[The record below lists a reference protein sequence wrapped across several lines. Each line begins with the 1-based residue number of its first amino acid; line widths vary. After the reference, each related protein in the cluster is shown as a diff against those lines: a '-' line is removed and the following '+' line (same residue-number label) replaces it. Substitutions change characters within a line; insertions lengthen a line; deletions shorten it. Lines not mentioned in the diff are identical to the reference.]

1 MARPSKKGAKTEAE
15 VAAEARRKKEILDR
29 VAQSNIPTKTI
40 LKELGISRSTYYSWL
55 KRYEEEGDEGLLDSR
70 SLAKDTEEVEETA
83 PAVEEVQPQPP
94 VTVAAEEAVEEK
106 PPEPVAEEI
115 IEEEAAP
122 PPPEETVVKPA
133 EPVVTPA
140 PVEPEKAEEVA
151 IPEPMVPHRG
161 EQKKKGLGGYGFI
174 AVMLLAVGLLLSISI
189 SNHGTYQLRKDNNSL
204 TLWKG
209 KFAPGGYEMVEAF
222 EPVAVDDADVSAL
235 TGRTYS
241 GKEDVHRAIFAFFM
255 DQVNAETARGDETDI
270 GKMNL
275 LLARAE
281 AFAESNGAGDASL
294 ASMRFQLAQQRVGMA
309 ELGLHKAYQ
318 KALPI
323 YQEALKAGLADAA
336 ILEAKVEIMQ
346 KALGLVPVVAPKAP
360 EQQAEVSPAEEEAGK
375 EAAITAPPETG
386 AKEAE
391 APAVA
396 KEPAKEEAP
405 AVTKEPAK
413 EEEAA
418 VTKEPAKEEEAAVAK
433 EPAKE
438 EEAAVA
444 EESAKEKE
452 AAVVPGVGA
461 EKTQIPA
468 EVESSIA
475 EGETVPAETGTDS
488 TVEQTNPDEK
498 TDKPTSFMEWL
509 KAKQQ

>member
-83 PAVEEVQPQPP
+83 PAVEEIQPQPS

-106 PPEPVAEEI
+106 PPEPVAEEV
-115 IEEEAAP
+115 IEEEPVP
-122 PPPEETVVKPA
+122 PPPEETVVKPE
-133 EPVVTPA
+133 EPVATPT
-140 PVEPEKAEEVA
+140 PVEPEKTEEVT
-151 IPEPMVPHRG
+151 IPEPMVPHG
-161 EQKKKGLGGYGFI
+161 GDQTKKGLGRYGFI
-174 AVMLLAVGLLLSISI
+174 AVMLLVVGLLLSISI
-189 SNHGTYQLRKDNNSL
+189 SNHSTYQLRKNNNSL

-209 KFAPGGYEMVEAF
+209 KFAPRGYEMVEAF
-222 EPVAVDDADVSAL
+222 EPVVVDNADVSAL
-235 TGRTYS
+235 TGRTYTD
-241 GKEDVHRAIFAFFM
+241 KDAVHRAIFAFFM
-255 DQVNAETARGDETDI
+255 DQVNVETARGDELDI
-270 GKMNL
+270 DKMNL

-281 AFAESNGAGDASL
+281 TFAESNGAGDANL

-336 ILEAKVEIMQ
+336 MLEAKVGTMQ
-346 KALGLVPVVAPKAP
+346 EALGLVPVVAPEAP
-360 EQQAEVSPAEEEAGK
+360 EQQAEVSITEEQAGK
-375 EAAITAPPETG
+375 EAAISAPPETV
-386 AKEAE
+386 AKEVE
-391 APAVA
+391 TPAVA
-396 KEPAKEEAP
+396 E
-405 AVTKEPAK
+405 
-413 EEEAA
+413 
-418 VTKEPAKEEEAAVAK
+418 

-444 EESAKEKE
+444 EESGKEEE
-452 AAVVPGVGA
+452 AAVTPGVGA
-461 EKTQIPA
+461 EETLIPA
-468 EVESSIA
+468 QVESSIE
-475 EGETVPAETGTDS
+475 EGETVPAETETDS
-488 TVEQTNPDEK
+488 TVEQTNPEEE

>member
-70 SLAKDTEEVEETA
+70 SLAQATEEVEETA
-83 PAVEEVQPQPP
+83 PAVEEVQPQPF

-106 PPEPVAEEI
+106 PPEPVAEEV
-115 IEEEAAP
+115 IEEEAVP

-151 IPEPMVPHRG
+151 RPEPMVPHG
-161 EQKKKGLGGYGFI
+161 GDQKKKGLGGYGFI

-189 SNHGTYQLRKDNNSL
+189 SNHGTYQLRKDSNSL

-209 KFAPGGYEMVEAF
+209 KFAPRGYEMVEAF
-222 EPVAVDDADVSAL
+222 EPVVVDDADVSAL
-235 TGRTYS
+235 TGRTYT

-255 DQVNAETARGDETDI
+255 DQISAETDI

-281 AFAESNGAGDASL
+281 AFAESNGAGDTSL
-294 ASMRFQLAQQRVGMA
+294 ASMRFQLAQRRVGMA
-309 ELGLHKAYQ
+309 EQVLHKAYQ
-318 KALPI
+318 EALPVF
-323 YQEALKAGLADAA
+323 QEALKAGLADPAM
-336 ILEAKVEIMQ
+336 LEAKVETMQ
-346 KALGLVPVVAPKAP
+346 KALGLVPAVEPEAP
-360 EQQAEVSPAEEEAGK
+360 EQQAEVSPAEEQVGK

-396 KEPAKEEAP
+396 E
-405 AVTKEPAK
+405 
-413 EEEAA
+413 
-418 VTKEPAKEEEAAVAK
+418 

-444 EESAKEKE
+444 EESAKEEE
-452 AAVVPGVGA
+452 AAVAPGVGA
-461 EKTQIPA
+461 EETQISA
-468 EVESSIA
+468 EVESSVE
-475 EGETVPAETGTDS
+475 EGETVPEETETDS
-488 TVEQTNPDEK
+488 TVEQTNPEEE
-498 TDKPTSFMEWL
+498 TDKPTSFMQWL
-509 KAKQQ
+509 KAKQQE

>member
-83 PAVEEVQPQPP
+83 PAVEEVLPQPS

-106 PPEPVAEEI
+106 PPEPVAEEV
-115 IEEEAAP
+115 IEEEAVP
-122 PPPEETVVKPA
+122 PPPEETVVQPE
-133 EPVVTPA
+133 EPVATPT
-140 PVEPEKAEEVA
+140 PVEPEKTEEVT
-151 IPEPMVPHRG
+151 IPEPMMPHGGDQTR
-161 EQKKKGLGGYGFI
+161 KGLGRYGFI
-174 AVMLLAVGLLLSISI
+174 AVMLLVVGLLLSISI
-189 SNHGTYQLRKDNNSL
+189 SNHGTYQLRKDSNSL

-209 KFAPGGYEMVEAF
+209 KFAPRGYEMVEAF
-222 EPVAVDDADVSAL
+222 EPVVVDDADVSAL
-235 TGRTYS
+235 TGRTYT

-255 DQVNAETARGDETDI
+255 DQVNVETARGDELDI
-270 GKMNL
+270 DKMNL

-281 AFAESNGAGDASL
+281 TFAESNGAGDANL

-336 ILEAKVEIMQ
+336 MLEAKVGTMQ
-346 KALGLVPVVAPKAP
+346 EALGLVPVVAPEAP
-360 EQQAEVSPAEEEAGK
+360 EQQAEVSITEEEAGK
-375 EAAITAPPETG
+375 EAAISGPPETV
-386 AKEAE
+386 AKEVE
-391 APAVA
+391 TPAVA
-396 KEPAKEEAP
+396 E
-405 AVTKEPAK
+405 
-413 EEEAA
+413 
-418 VTKEPAKEEEAAVAK
+418 

-444 EESAKEKE
+444 EESAKEEE
-452 AAVVPGVGA
+452 AAVTPGVGA
-461 EKTQIPA
+461 EETLIPA
-468 EVESSIA
+468 KVESSIE
-475 EGETVPAETGTDS
+475 EGETVPEETETDS
-488 TVEQTNPDEK
+488 TVEQSNPEEE
-498 TDKPTSFMEWL
+498 TDKATSLMEWL

>member
-83 PAVEEVQPQPP
+83 PAVEEVQPQPS

-106 PPEPVAEEI
+106 PPEPVAEEV
-115 IEEEAAP
+115 IEEEPVP
-122 PPPEETVVKPA
+122 PPPEETVVKPE
-133 EPVVTPA
+133 EPVATPT
-140 PVEPEKAEEVA
+140 PVEPEKTEEVT
-151 IPEPMVPHRG
+151 IPEPMVPHG
-161 EQKKKGLGGYGFI
+161 GDQTKKGLGRYGFI
-174 AVMLLAVGLLLSISI
+174 AVMLLVVGLLLSISI
-189 SNHGTYQLRKDNNSL
+189 SNHSTYQLRKNNNSL

-209 KFAPGGYEMVEAF
+209 KFAPRGYEMVEAF
-222 EPVAVDDADVSAL
+222 EPVVVDDADVSAL
-235 TGRTYS
+235 TGRTYTD
-241 GKEDVHRAIFAFFM
+241 KDAVHRAIFAFFM
-255 DQVNAETARGDETDI
+255 DQVNVETARGDELDI
-270 GKMNL
+270 DKMNL

-281 AFAESNGAGDASL
+281 TFAESNGAGDANL

-336 ILEAKVEIMQ
+336 MLEAKVGTMQ
-346 KALGLVPVVAPKAP
+346 EALGLVPVVAPEAP
-360 EQQAEVSPAEEEAGK
+360 EQQAEVSITEEQAGK
-375 EAAITAPPETG
+375 EAAISAPPETV
-386 AKEAE
+386 AKEVE
-391 APAVA
+391 TPAVA
-396 KEPAKEEAP
+396 E
-405 AVTKEPAK
+405 EPAK

-418 VTKEPAKEEEAAVAK
+418 VT
-433 EPAKE
+433 
-438 EEAAVA
+438 
-444 EESAKEKE
+444 
-452 AAVVPGVGA
+452 PGVGA
-461 EKTQIPA
+461 EETLIPA
-468 EVESSIA
+468 QVESSIE
-475 EGETVPAETGTDS
+475 EGETVPAETETDS
-488 TVEQTNPDEK
+488 TVEQSNPEEE
-498 TDKPTSFMEWL
+498 TDKATSFMEWL

>member
-70 SLAKDTEEVEETA
+70 SLAQATEEVEETA
-83 PAVEEVQPQPP
+83 PAVEG
-94 VTVAAEEAVEEK
+94 AVEEK
-106 PPEPVAEEI
+106 PPEPVAEEV
-115 IEEEAAP
+115 IEEEAVP

-140 PVEPEKAEEVA
+140 PVAPEKAEEVA

-161 EQKKKGLGGYGFI
+161 DQKKKGLGGYGFI

-189 SNHGTYQLRKDNNSL
+189 SNHGTYQLRKDSNSL

-209 KFAPGGYEMVEAF
+209 KFAPRGYEMVEAF
-222 EPVAVDDADVSAL
+222 EPVVVDDADVSAL
-235 TGRTYS
+235 TGRTYT

-255 DQVNAETARGDETDI
+255 DQVIAEAARGDETDI

-281 AFAESNGAGDASL
+281 AFAESNGTGDTSL
-294 ASMRFQLAQQRVGMA
+294 ASMRLKLAQQRVSMA
-309 ELGLHKAYQ
+309 EVELHKAYQ
-318 KALPI
+318 KALPV
-323 YQEALKAGLADAA
+323 YQEALKAGVADAA
-336 ILEAKVEIMQ
+336 MLEAKVETMQ
-346 KALGLVPVVAPKAP
+346 KALGLVPVVAPEAP
-360 EQQAEVSPAEEEAGK
+360 EQQAEVSPTEEQAGK
-375 EAAITAPPETG
+375 EAAIAAPPETV

-396 KEPAKEEAP
+396 EESTKKEEA
-405 AVTKEPAK
+405 AIAE
-413 EEEAA
+413 
-418 VTKEPAKEEEAAVAK
+418 EPAKEEEAAVA
-433 EPAKE
+433 
-438 EEAAVA
+438 
-444 EESAKEKE
+444 
-452 AAVVPGVGA
+452 PGVGA
-461 EKTQIPA
+461 EETQIPTK
-468 EVESSIA
+468 VESSIE
-475 EGETVPAETGTDS
+475 EGATVPAKTETDS
-488 TVEQTNPDEK
+488 TVEQTNPEEE

>member
-83 PAVEEVQPQPP
+83 PAVEEVQPQPS

-106 PPEPVAEEI
+106 PPEPVAEEV
-115 IEEEAAP
+115 IEEEPVP
-122 PPPEETVVKPA
+122 PPPEETVVKPE
-133 EPVVTPA
+133 EPVATPT
-140 PVEPEKAEEVA
+140 PVEPEKTEEVTR
-151 IPEPMVPHRG
+151 PEPMVPHG
-161 EQKKKGLGGYGFI
+161 GDQTKKGLGRYGFI
-174 AVMLLAVGLLLSISI
+174 AVMLLVVGLLLSISI
-189 SNHGTYQLRKDNNSL
+189 SNHSTYQLRKNNNSL

-209 KFAPGGYEMVEAF
+209 KFAPRGYEMVEAF
-222 EPVAVDDADVSAL
+222 EPVVVDNADVSAL
-235 TGRTYS
+235 TGRTYTD
-241 GKEDVHRAIFAFFM
+241 KDAVHRAIFAFFM
-255 DQVNAETARGDETDI
+255 DQVNVETARGDELDI
-270 GKMNL
+270 DKMNL

-281 AFAESNGAGDASL
+281 TFAESNGAGDANL

-336 ILEAKVEIMQ
+336 MLEAKVGTMQ
-346 KALGLVPVVAPKAP
+346 EALGLVPVVAPEAP
-360 EQQAEVSPAEEEAGK
+360 EQQAEVSITEEEAGK
-375 EAAITAPPETG
+375 EAAISAPPETV
-386 AKEAE
+386 AKEVE
-391 APAVA
+391 TPAVA
-396 KEPAKEEAP
+396 E
-405 AVTKEPAK
+405 EPAK

-418 VTKEPAKEEEAAVAK
+418 VT
-433 EPAKE
+433 
-438 EEAAVA
+438 
-444 EESAKEKE
+444 
-452 AAVVPGVGA
+452 PGVGA
-461 EKTQIPA
+461 EETLIPA
-468 EVESSIA
+468 QVESSIE
-475 EGETVPAETGTDS
+475 EGETVPAETETDS
-488 TVEQTNPDEK
+488 TVEQSNPEEE
-498 TDKPTSFMEWL
+498 TDKATSFMEWL

>member
-83 PAVEEVQPQPP
+83 PAVEEVQPQPS

-106 PPEPVAEEI
+106 PPEPVAEEV
-115 IEEEAAP
+115 IEEEPVP
-122 PPPEETVVKPA
+122 PPPEETVVKPE
-133 EPVVTPA
+133 EPVATPT
-140 PVEPEKAEEVA
+140 PVEPEKTEEVT
-151 IPEPMVPHRG
+151 IPEPMVPHG
-161 EQKKKGLGGYGFI
+161 GDQTKKGLGRYGFI
-174 AVMLLAVGLLLSISI
+174 AVMLLVVGLLLSISI
-189 SNHGTYQLRKDNNSL
+189 SNHSTYQLRKNNNSL

-209 KFAPGGYEMVEAF
+209 KFAPRGYEMVEAF
-222 EPVAVDDADVSAL
+222 EPVVVDNADVSAL
-235 TGRTYS
+235 TGRTYTD
-241 GKEDVHRAIFAFFM
+241 KDAVHRAIFAFFM
-255 DQVNAETARGDETDI
+255 DQVNVETARGDELDI
-270 GKMNL
+270 DKMNL

-281 AFAESNGAGDASL
+281 TFAESNGAGDANL

-336 ILEAKVEIMQ
+336 MLEAKVGTMQ
-346 KALGLVPVVAPKAP
+346 EALGLVPVVAPEAP
-360 EQQAEVSPAEEEAGK
+360 EQQAEVSITEEEAGK
-375 EAAITAPPETG
+375 EAAISAPPETV
-386 AKEAE
+386 AKEVE
-391 APAVA
+391 TPAVA
-396 KEPAKEEAP
+396 E
-405 AVTKEPAK
+405 
-413 EEEAA
+413 
-418 VTKEPAKEEEAAVAK
+418 

-444 EESAKEKE
+444 EESAKEEE
-452 AAVVPGVGA
+452 AAVTPGVGA
-461 EKTQIPA
+461 EETLIPA
-468 EVESSIA
+468 QVESSIE
-475 EGETVPAETGTDS
+475 EGETVPAETETDS
-488 TVEQTNPDEK
+488 TVEQSNPEEE
-498 TDKPTSFMEWL
+498 TDKATSFMEWL

>member
-83 PAVEEVQPQPP
+83 PAVEEILPQPS

-106 PPEPVAEEI
+106 PPEPVAEEV
-115 IEEEAAP
+115 IEEEPVP
-122 PPPEETVVKPA
+122 PPPEETVVKPE
-133 EPVVTPA
+133 EPVATPT
-140 PVEPEKAEEVA
+140 PVEPEKTEEVT
-151 IPEPMVPHRG
+151 IPEPMMPHGGDQTR
-161 EQKKKGLGGYGFI
+161 KGLGRYGFI
-174 AVMLLAVGLLLSISI
+174 AVMLLVVGLLLSISI
-189 SNHGTYQLRKDNNSL
+189 SNHGTYQLRKDSNSL

-209 KFAPGGYEMVEAF
+209 KFAPRGYEMVEAF
-222 EPVAVDDADVSAL
+222 EPVVVDDADVSAL
-235 TGRTYS
+235 TGRTYT

-255 DQVNAETARGDETDI
+255 DQVNVETARGDELDI
-270 GKMNL
+270 DKMNL

-281 AFAESNGAGDASL
+281 TFAESNGAGDANL

-336 ILEAKVEIMQ
+336 MLEAKVGTMQ
-346 KALGLVPVVAPKAP
+346 EALGLVPVVAPEAP
-360 EQQAEVSPAEEEAGK
+360 EQQAEVSITEEQAGK
-375 EAAITAPPETG
+375 EAAISGPPETV
-386 AKEAE
+386 AKEVE
-391 APAVA
+391 TPAVA
-396 KEPAKEEAP
+396 E
-405 AVTKEPAK
+405 
-413 EEEAA
+413 
-418 VTKEPAKEEEAAVAK
+418 

-444 EESAKEKE
+444 EESAKEEE
-452 AAVVPGVGA
+452 AAVTPGVGA
-461 EKTQIPA
+461 EETLIPA
-468 EVESSIA
+468 KVESSIE
-475 EGETVPAETGTDS
+475 EGETVPAETETDS
-488 TVEQTNPDEK
+488 TVEQTNPEEE
-498 TDKPTSFMEWL
+498 TDKATSFMEWL

>member
-70 SLAKDTEEVEETA
+70 SLAQATEEVEETA
-83 PAVEEVQPQPP
+83 PAVEEVQPQPF

-106 PPEPVAEEI
+106 PPEPVAEEV
-115 IEEEAAP
+115 IEEEAVP

-151 IPEPMVPHRG
+151 RPEPMVPHG
-161 EQKKKGLGGYGFI
+161 GDQKKKGLGGYGFI

-189 SNHGTYQLRKDNNSL
+189 SNHGTYQLRKDSNSL

-209 KFAPGGYEMVEAF
+209 KFAPRGYEMVEAF
-222 EPVAVDDADVSAL
+222 EPVVVDDADVSAL
-235 TGRTYS
+235 TGRTYT

-255 DQVNAETARGDETDI
+255 DQISAETDI

-281 AFAESNGAGDASL
+281 AFAESNGAGDTSL
-294 ASMRFQLAQQRVGMA
+294 ASMRFQLAQRRVGMA
-309 ELGLHKAYQ
+309 EQVLHKAYQ
-318 KALPI
+318 EALPV
-323 YQEALKAGLADAA
+323 YQEALKAGLADPAM
-336 ILEAKVEIMQ
+336 LEAKVETMQ
-346 KALGLVPVVAPKAP
+346 KALGLVPAVEPEAP
-360 EQQAEVSPAEEEAGK
+360 EQQAEVSPAEEQVGK

-396 KEPAKEEAP
+396 E
-405 AVTKEPAK
+405 
-413 EEEAA
+413 
-418 VTKEPAKEEEAAVAK
+418 

-444 EESAKEKE
+444 EESAKEEE
-452 AAVVPGVGA
+452 AAVAPGVGA
-461 EKTQIPA
+461 EETQISA
-468 EVESSIA
+468 EVESSVE
-475 EGETVPAETGTDS
+475 EGETVPEETETDS
-488 TVEQTNPDEK
+488 TVEQTNPEEE
-498 TDKPTSFMEWL
+498 TDKPTSFMQWL
-509 KAKQQ
+509 KAKQQE

>member
-70 SLAKDTEEVEETA
+70 SLAQATEEVEETA
-83 PAVEEVQPQPP
+83 PAVEEVQPQPF

-106 PPEPVAEEI
+106 PPEPVAEEV
-115 IEEEAAP
+115 IEEEAVP

-151 IPEPMVPHRG
+151 RPEPMVPHG
-161 EQKKKGLGGYGFI
+161 GDQKKKGLGGYGFI

-189 SNHGTYQLRKDNNSL
+189 SNHGTYQLRKDSNSL

-209 KFAPGGYEMVEAF
+209 KFAPRGYEMVEAF
-222 EPVAVDDADVSAL
+222 EPVVVDDADVSAL
-235 TGRTYS
+235 TGRTYT

-255 DQVNAETARGDETDI
+255 DQISAETDI

-281 AFAESNGAGDASL
+281 AFAESNGAGDTSL
-294 ASMRFQLAQQRVGMA
+294 ASMRFQLAQRRVGMA
-309 ELGLHKAYQ
+309 EQVLHKAYQ
-318 KALPI
+318 EALPVF
-323 YQEALKAGLADAA
+323 QEALKAGLADPAM
-336 ILEAKVEIMQ
+336 LEAKVETMQ
-346 KALGLVPVVAPKAP
+346 KALGLVPAVEPEAP
-360 EQQAEVSPAEEEAGK
+360 EQQAEVSPAEEQVGK

-396 KEPAKEEAP
+396 E
-405 AVTKEPAK
+405 
-413 EEEAA
+413 
-418 VTKEPAKEEEAAVAK
+418 

-444 EESAKEKE
+444 EESAKEEE
-452 AAVVPGVGA
+452 AAVAPGVGA
-461 EKTQIPA
+461 EETQIPTK
-468 EVESSIA
+468 VESSIE
-475 EGETVPAETGTDS
+475 EGETVPAQTETDS
-488 TVEQTNPDEK
+488 TVEQTNPEEE

>member
-70 SLAKDTEEVEETA
+70 SLAQATEEVEETA
-83 PAVEEVQPQPP
+83 PAVEEVQPQPF

-106 PPEPVAEEI
+106 PPEPVAEEV
-115 IEEEAAP
+115 IEEEAVP

-151 IPEPMVPHRG
+151 RPEPMVPHG
-161 EQKKKGLGGYGFI
+161 GDQKKKGLGGYGFI

-189 SNHGTYQLRKDNNSL
+189 SNHGTYQLRKDSNSL

-209 KFAPGGYEMVEAF
+209 KFAPRGYEMVEAF
-222 EPVAVDDADVSAL
+222 EPVVVDDADVSAL
-235 TGRTYS
+235 TGRTYT

-255 DQVNAETARGDETDI
+255 DQISAETDI

-281 AFAESNGAGDASL
+281 AFAESNGAGDTSL
-294 ASMRFQLAQQRVGMA
+294 ASMRFQLAQRRVGMA
-309 ELGLHKAYQ
+309 EQVLHKAYQ
-318 KALPI
+318 EALPVF
-323 YQEALKAGLADAA
+323 QEALKAGLADPAM
-336 ILEAKVEIMQ
+336 LEAKVETMQ
-346 KALGLVPVVAPKAP
+346 KALGLVPVVAPEAP
-360 EQQAEVSPAEEEAGK
+360 EQQAEVSPAEEQVGK

-396 KEPAKEEAP
+396 E
-405 AVTKEPAK
+405 
-413 EEEAA
+413 
-418 VTKEPAKEEEAAVAK
+418 EPAKEEEAAVA
-433 EPAKE
+433 
-438 EEAAVA
+438 
-444 EESAKEKE
+444 
-452 AAVVPGVGA
+452 PGVGA
-461 EKTQIPA
+461 EETQISA
-468 EVESSIA
+468 EVESSVE
-475 EGETVPAETGTDS
+475 EGETVPEETETDS
-488 TVEQTNPDEK
+488 TVEQTNPEEE

>member
-83 PAVEEVQPQPP
+83 PAVEEVQPQPS

-106 PPEPVAEEI
+106 PPEPVAEEV
-115 IEEEAAP
+115 IEEEPGP
-122 PPPEETVVKPA
+122 PPPEETVVKPE
-133 EPVVTPA
+133 EPVATPT
-140 PVEPEKAEEVA
+140 PVEPEKTEEVTR
-151 IPEPMVPHRG
+151 PEPMVPHG
-161 EQKKKGLGGYGFI
+161 GDQTKKGLGRYGFI
-174 AVMLLAVGLLLSISI
+174 AVMLLVVGLLLSISI
-189 SNHGTYQLRKDNNSL
+189 SNHSTYQLRKNNNSL

-209 KFAPGGYEMVEAF
+209 KFAPRGYEMVEAF
-222 EPVAVDDADVSAL
+222 EPVVVDNADVSAL
-235 TGRTYS
+235 TGRTYTD
-241 GKEDVHRAIFAFFM
+241 KDAVHRAIFAFFM
-255 DQVNAETARGDETDI
+255 DQVNVETARGDELDI
-270 GKMNL
+270 DKMNL

-281 AFAESNGAGDASL
+281 TFAESNGAGDANL
-294 ASMRFQLAQQRVGMA
+294 ASMRFQVAQQRVGMA

-336 ILEAKVEIMQ
+336 MLEAKVGTMQ
-346 KALGLVPVVAPKAP
+346 EALGLVPVVAPEAP
-360 EQQAEVSPAEEEAGK
+360 EQQAEVSITEEEAGK
-375 EAAITAPPETG
+375 EAAISGPPETV
-386 AKEAE
+386 AKEVE
-391 APAVA
+391 TPAVA
-396 KEPAKEEAP
+396 E
-405 AVTKEPAK
+405 
-413 EEEAA
+413 
-418 VTKEPAKEEEAAVAK
+418 

-444 EESAKEKE
+444 EESAKEEE
-452 AAVVPGVGA
+452 AAVTPGVGA
-461 EKTQIPA
+461 EETLIPA
-468 EVESSIA
+468 KVESSIE
-475 EGETVPAETGTDS
+475 EGETVPAETETDS
-488 TVEQTNPDEK
+488 TVEQTNPEEE

>member
-15 VAAEARRKKEILDR
+15 VAAEAKRKKEILDR

-83 PAVEEVQPQPP
+83 PAVEEIQPQPS

-106 PPEPVAEEI
+106 PPEPVVEEVV
-115 IEEEAAP
+115 EEEPVP
-122 PPPEETVVKPA
+122 PPPEETVVKPE
-133 EPVVTPA
+133 EPVATPT
-140 PVEPEKAEEVA
+140 PVEPEKTEEVT
-151 IPEPMVPHRG
+151 IPEPMVPHG
-161 EQKKKGLGGYGFI
+161 GDQTKKGLGRYGFI
-174 AVMLLAVGLLLSISI
+174 AVMLLVVGLLLSISI
-189 SNHGTYQLRKDNNSL
+189 SNHSTYQLRKNNNSL

-209 KFAPGGYEMVEAF
+209 KFAPRGYEMVEAF
-222 EPVAVDDADVSAL
+222 EPVVVDDADVSAL
-235 TGRTYS
+235 TGRTYTD
-241 GKEDVHRAIFAFFM
+241 KDAVHRAIFAFFM
-255 DQVNAETARGDETDI
+255 DQVNVETARGDELDI
-270 GKMNL
+270 DKMNL

-281 AFAESNGAGDASL
+281 TFAESNGAGDANL

-336 ILEAKVEIMQ
+336 MLEAKVGTMQ
-346 KALGLVPVVAPKAP
+346 EALGLVPVVAPEAP
-360 EQQAEVSPAEEEAGK
+360 EQQAEVSITEEEAGK
-375 EAAITAPPETG
+375 EAAISAPPET
-386 AKEAE
+386 
-391 APAVA
+391 VA
-396 KEPAKEEAP
+396 KEVETP
-405 AVTKEPAK
+405 AVVE
-413 EEEAA
+413 
-418 VTKEPAKEEEAAVAK
+418 

-444 EESAKEKE
+444 EESAKEEE
-452 AAVVPGVGA
+452 AAVTPGVGA
-461 EKTQIPA
+461 EETLIPA
-468 EVESSIA
+468 KVESSIE
-475 EGETVPAETGTDS
+475 EGETVPAETETDS
-488 TVEQTNPDEK
+488 TVEQTNPEEE

>member
-70 SLAKDTEEVEETA
+70 SLAQATEEVEETA
-83 PAVEEVQPQPP
+83 PAVEEVQPHPF

-106 PPEPVAEEI
+106 PPEPVAEEV
-115 IEEEAAP
+115 IEEEAVP

-140 PVEPEKAEEVA
+140 PVAPEKAEEVA

-161 EQKKKGLGGYGFI
+161 DQKKKGLGGYGFI

-189 SNHGTYQLRKDNNSL
+189 SNHGTYQLRKDSNSL

-209 KFAPGGYEMVEAF
+209 KFAPRGYEMVEAF
-222 EPVAVDDADVSAL
+222 EPVVVDDADVSAL
-235 TGRTYS
+235 TGRTYT

-255 DQVNAETARGDETDI
+255 DQVIAEAARGDETDI

-281 AFAESNGAGDASL
+281 AFAESNGTGDTSL
-294 ASMRFQLAQQRVGMA
+294 ASMRLKLAQQRVSMA
-309 ELGLHKAYQ
+309 EVELHKAYQ
-318 KALPI
+318 KALPV
-323 YQEALKAGLADAA
+323 YQEALKAGVADAA
-336 ILEAKVEIMQ
+336 MLEAKVETMQ
-346 KALGLVPVVAPKAP
+346 KALGLVPVVAPEAP
-360 EQQAEVSPAEEEAGK
+360 EQQAEVSPTEEQAGK
-375 EAAITAPPETG
+375 EAAIAAPPETV

-396 KEPAKEEAP
+396 EESTKKEEA
-405 AVTKEPAK
+405 AIAE
-413 EEEAA
+413 
-418 VTKEPAKEEEAAVAK
+418 EPAKEEEAAVA
-433 EPAKE
+433 
-438 EEAAVA
+438 
-444 EESAKEKE
+444 
-452 AAVVPGVGA
+452 PGVGA
-461 EKTQIPA
+461 EETQIPTK
-468 EVESSIA
+468 VESSIE
-475 EGETVPAETGTDS
+475 EGATVPAKTETDS
-488 TVEQTNPDEK
+488 TVEQTNPEEE

>member
-70 SLAKDTEEVEETA
+70 SLAQATEEVEETA
-83 PAVEEVQPQPP
+83 PAVEEVQPQPF

-106 PPEPVAEEI
+106 PPEPVAEEV
-115 IEEEAAP
+115 IEEEAVP

-151 IPEPMVPHRG
+151 RPEPMVPHG
-161 EQKKKGLGGYGFI
+161 GDQKKKGLGGYGFI

-189 SNHGTYQLRKDNNSL
+189 SNHGTYQLRKDSNSL

-209 KFAPGGYEMVEAF
+209 KFAPRGYEMVEAF
-222 EPVAVDDADVSAL
+222 EPVVVDDADVSAL
-235 TGRTYS
+235 TGRTYT

-255 DQVNAETARGDETDI
+255 DQISAETDI

-281 AFAESNGAGDASL
+281 AFAESNGAGDTSL
-294 ASMRFQLAQQRVGMA
+294 ASMRFQLAQRRVGMA
-309 ELGLHKAYQ
+309 EQVLHKAYQ
-318 KALPI
+318 EALPVF
-323 YQEALKAGLADAA
+323 QEALKAGLADPAM
-336 ILEAKVEIMQ
+336 LEAKVETMQ
-346 KALGLVPVVAPKAP
+346 KALGLVPAVEPEAP
-360 EQQAEVSPAEEEAGK
+360 EQQAEVSPAEEQVGK

-396 KEPAKEEAP
+396 E
-405 AVTKEPAK
+405 
-413 EEEAA
+413 
-418 VTKEPAKEEEAAVAK
+418 

-444 EESAKEKE
+444 EESAKEEE
-452 AAVVPGVGA
+452 AAVAPGVGA
-461 EKTQIPA
+461 EETQISA
-468 EVESSIA
+468 EVESSVE
-475 EGETVPAETGTDS
+475 EGETVPAETETDS
-488 TVEQTNPDEK
+488 TVEQTNPEEE

-509 KAKQQ
+509 KEKQQ

>member
-70 SLAKDTEEVEETA
+70 SLAQATEEVEETA
-83 PAVEEVQPQPP
+83 PAVEEVQPQPF

-106 PPEPVAEEI
+106 PPEPVAEEV
-115 IEEEAAP
+115 IEEEAVP

-151 IPEPMVPHRG
+151 RPEPMVPHG
-161 EQKKKGLGGYGFI
+161 GDQKKKGLGGYGFI

-189 SNHGTYQLRKDNNSL
+189 SNHGTYQLRKDSNAL

-209 KFAPGGYEMVEAF
+209 KFAPRGYEMVEAF
-222 EPVAVDDADVSAL
+222 EPVVVDDADVSAL
-235 TGRTYS
+235 TGRTYT

-255 DQVNAETARGDETDI
+255 DQISAETDI

-281 AFAESNGAGDASL
+281 TFAESNGAGDTSL
-294 ASMRFQLAQQRVGMA
+294 ASMRFQLAQRRVGMA
-309 ELGLHKAYQ
+309 EQVLHKAYQ
-318 KALPI
+318 EALPVF
-323 YQEALKAGLADAA
+323 QEALKAGLADPAM
-336 ILEAKVEIMQ
+336 LEAKLETMQ
-346 KALGLVPVVAPKAP
+346 KALGLVPAVEPEAP
-360 EQQAEVSPAEEEAGK
+360 EQQAEVSPAEEQVGK

-396 KEPAKEEAP
+396 E
-405 AVTKEPAK
+405 
-413 EEEAA
+413 
-418 VTKEPAKEEEAAVAK
+418 

-444 EESAKEKE
+444 EESAKEEE
-452 AAVVPGVGA
+452 AAVAPGVGA
-461 EKTQIPA
+461 EETQISA
-468 EVESSIA
+468 EVESSVE
-475 EGETVPAETGTDS
+475 EGETVPEETETDS
-488 TVEQTNPDEK
+488 TVEQTNPEEE
-498 TDKPTSFMEWL
+498 TDKPTSFMQWL
-509 KAKQQ
+509 KAKQQE